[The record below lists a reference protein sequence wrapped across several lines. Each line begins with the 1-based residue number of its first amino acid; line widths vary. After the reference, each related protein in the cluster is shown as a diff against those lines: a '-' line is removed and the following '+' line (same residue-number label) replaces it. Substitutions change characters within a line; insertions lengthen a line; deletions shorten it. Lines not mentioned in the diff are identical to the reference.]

1 MNNESEEL
9 ALTFI
14 EIHITQQRERVPKKK
29 QKNKKMR
36 QLSRDLETDSAFSQ
50 VPIYCSAREDLSPSC
65 VLVRDSVCFRP
76 SIPYPCILLTS
87 THSTRFRLQPLDL
100 SLQTTDRLHRHRALG
115 TQIRLATQYQYQFQY
130 QRMHLGVFQCSVL
143 VTLQPLCPSVLGT
156 GSHGS

>member
-14 EIHITQQRERVPKKK
+14 EIHITQQRERVPKK

-65 VLVRDSVCFRP
+65 VLVRDSSPGYTDTVSYSVPVPVPVSAYALRSVP
-76 SIPYPCILLTS
+76 VLSAGHVAALLPLGSRYRLSWILKCKCQDLP
-87 THSTRFRLQPLDL
+87 TRTMSELR
-100 SLQTTDRLHRHRALG
+100 
-115 TQIRLATQYQYQFQY
+115 
-130 QRMHLGVFQCSVL
+130 
-143 VTLQPLCPSVLGT
+143 
-156 GSHGS
+156 GSEIKHNRKKHH